1 MPSNHDIARDYKD
14 LYRKTRVI
22 GPEINKD
29 MRDGLKAAG
38 KIGARTAKLMI
49 QSWPATGGMPSRA
62 GGRKHRGLRT
72 KIASQITVSVGARN
86 VVIRQGTRGL
96 TGRNSRDLPRD
107 IDHGGWFHPVY
118 GHGEVFQKGFPYF
131 KAPIH
136 AVQPLM
142 EAEVSKVLDKIRRH
156 LT

>member
-1 MPSNHDIARDYKD
+1 MPAHVNARDYKD

-22 GPEINKD
+22 GPEINRD
-29 MRDGLKAAG
+29 MRDSLKEAG
-38 KIGARTAKLMI
+38 KIGARAAKLMI

-62 GGRKHRGLRT
+62 GGRKHRGLRA
-72 KIASQITVSVGARN
+72 KLASQITVSVNSRN
-86 VVIRQGTRGL
+86 VVIRQGTLGL
-96 TGRNSRDLPRD
+96 TGRNSRDLPRG

-118 GHGEVFQKGFPYF
+118 GHGEVFQEGFPYF
-131 KAPIH
+131 KGPIH

-142 EAEVSKVLDKIRRH
+142 EAEVSKVLNKIRHH